1 LPTTVVVP
9 FAVRLSHAS
18 RAPALAVR
26 LEAEAGHLPLLALV
40 KHLLGQVHEG
50 LRDILSI
57 PGTHLVEQEVGIV
70 SSLEIFNFPVRYAP
84 LIMVLLV
91 SQDHHGRILNI
102 CACLYLL
109 YPIVNVGECL
119 AAAQVDD
126 DDKALGPSSYLKSED
141 AYLK

>member
-1 LPTTVVVP
+1 LPPVIITI
-9 FAVRLSHAS
+9 AVYLSQAS
-18 RAPALAVR
+18 RGPALAIR
-26 LEAEAGHLPLLALV
+26 LEAEARHLPLLAFV
-40 KHLLGQVHEG
+40 KHFLRQVHEG
-50 LRDILSI
+50 LRDILSV

-70 SSLEIFNFPVRYAP
+70 CSLEIFNFAVRYAP

-91 SQDHHGRILNI
+91 SEDHHCRILNI

-109 YPIVNVGECL
+109 YPFVNVGECL